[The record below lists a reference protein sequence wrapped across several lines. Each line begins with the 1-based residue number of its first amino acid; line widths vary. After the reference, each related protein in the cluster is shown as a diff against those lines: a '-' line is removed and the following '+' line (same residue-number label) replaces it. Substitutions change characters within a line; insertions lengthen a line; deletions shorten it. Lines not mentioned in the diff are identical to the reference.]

1 MVKQQLKMDLST
13 SISIIIQDLNRA
25 CEIIDDLKKYP
36 GVPLLQI
43 ELAKSKCRSAADVI
57 SLLPGLGTEA
67 LEQKPTLQQV
77 NTDITPLK
85 NRHDDVEQEKIS
97 VIPVAA
103 VTKETAEPHL
113 TAKAVETPVDDQP
126 AEQTVVQVTTPVSF
140 PESTYDT
147 IPAVEILNVPDAG
160 AVESEAEVV
169 HGSNGSGIL
178 ADQFN
183 NLSKS
188 FNEELG
194 NMKHEEDIAGKL
206 RSKPLNDLSDAI
218 GVNDR
223 FVFIR
228 EIFNGSYETYARA
241 ISELN
246 SAGSMSDARQVLEG
260 YTTSKSENEA
270 VRQLME
276 LVKRRFQIHG

>member
-1 MVKQQLKMDLST
+1 MDLNT

-36 GVPLLQI
+36 GVPLFQV

-57 SLLPGLGTEA
+57 SLLPGLGQDVIPTEA
-67 LEQKPTLQQV
+67 STASLDK
-77 NTDITPLK
+77 DIHLHK
-85 NRHDDVEQEKIS
+85 NDESGIAATQTTGTNAASSVSETFQPEKS
-97 VIPVAA
+97 VMTEGDTRSVHKTEPAADQIITHTEPFSGVTVA
-103 VTKETAEPHL
+103 ETAE
-113 TAKAVETPVDDQP
+113 TKK
-126 AEQTVVQVTTPVSF
+126 
-140 PESTYDT
+140 
-147 IPAVEILNVPDAG
+147 
-160 AVESEAEVV
+160 VV
-169 HGSNGSGIL
+169 HSSSGSGIL
-178 ADQFN
+178 ADQFT

-194 NMKHEEDIAGKL
+194 SMKQEEDIAGKL
-206 RSKPLNDLSDAI
+206 RSKHLDDLSDAI

-228 EIFNGSYETYARA
+228 EIFNGSYDTYAKA

-246 SAGSMSDARQVLEG
+246 SAGNMSDARQVLSY
-260 YTTSKSENEA
+260 YTGTRAENEA

-276 LVKRRFQIHG
+276 LVKRKFQING